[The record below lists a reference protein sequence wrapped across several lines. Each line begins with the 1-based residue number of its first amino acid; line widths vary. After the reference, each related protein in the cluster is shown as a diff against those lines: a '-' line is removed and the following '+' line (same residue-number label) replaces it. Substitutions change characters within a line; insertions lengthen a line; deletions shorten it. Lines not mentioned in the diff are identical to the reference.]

1 MGIHGLQQAA
11 TAIHV
16 HVPVMK
22 WLLHRL
28 SNRLQTGEMDHRIN
42 PRWRIGEGL
51 LKIPRVAVAEIV
63 EDNKLVARLQ
73 QYHRGMAAD
82 EACPTCISSF
92 AIGLVTRGSHHQK
105 ADQCVALTPSIGL
118 VVLP

>member
-42 PRWRIGEGL
+42 PWRIGEGTSRSL
-51 LKIPRVAVAEIV
+51 GLRMSPCICLGMARPQAASSRTRSDDRAAVA
-63 EDNKLVARLQ
+63 DRRRPLVARL
-73 QYHRGMAAD
+73 Y
-82 EACPTCISSF
+82 
-92 AIGLVTRGSHHQK
+92 
-105 ADQCVALTPSIGL
+105 
-118 VVLP
+118 